1 LAGYLIPLIQKTE
14 ITSLLNKYKT
24 VAINT
29 PLAIVKDAGL
39 DAKNIDATFP
49 DRSCVEVA
57 SLPLNAKVEIE
68 VIASR

>member
-1 LAGYLIPLIQKTE
+1 M
-14 ITSLLNKYKT
+14 

-29 PLAIVKDAGL
+29 ALAIVKDAGL
-39 DAKNIDATFP
+39 DANNIDATFP
-49 DRSCVEVA
+49 ERSCVEVA